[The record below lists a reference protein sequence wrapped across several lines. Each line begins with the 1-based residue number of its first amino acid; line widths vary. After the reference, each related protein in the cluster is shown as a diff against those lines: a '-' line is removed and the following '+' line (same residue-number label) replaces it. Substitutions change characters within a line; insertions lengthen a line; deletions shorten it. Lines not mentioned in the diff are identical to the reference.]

1 LCGLL
6 NKKLQSHCYWQNGG
20 RYQVKQKL
28 KTKQEKTEPK
38 MPSGLPD
45 CGGAELK
52 GWVCWFC
59 RELFV
64 SHPAAKKAEVVP

>member
-1 LCGLL
+1 LL
-6 NKKLQSHCYWQNGG
+6 LAEWWPTSGKNKTENQTG
-20 RYQVKQKL
+20 
-28 KTKQEKTEPK
+28 KTEPK

-45 CGGAELK
+45 CGAELK